1 MAENLILDFF
11 QNRIVV
17 SCFLAWFSA
26 QFIKSLVAFARTKEY
41 SPRLLTEDGGMP
53 SSHSAL
59 VTALTA
65 AVLALQG
72 ISTLFVV
79 TLTFAIITLRD
90 ALGVRRAVGIHA
102 KVLNKYIRP
111 KNRLNES
118 EGHSIMEV
126 FAGIIIGILAVFFVF
141 TYEINLFFIVQMIY
155 LMLPGIAANMA
166 PVLLKRYFNVLEYP
180 LDFNLKLNKKPLLGP
195 NKTIRGFIGGII
207 FSIVIIDI
215 QTRLYNYEPFF
226 TLSWIRYP
234 GYHILLLGFLIG
246 LGVMIGDAV
255 KSFIKRRLNIEP
267 GSSFFPWDQLD
278 GAIGALILVGLL
290 YPLPIVIII
299 TILLLSLILHLL
311 ISSIGVALGLKKSL

>member
-1 MAENLILDFF
+1 MAENLLLDFF

-26 QFIKSLVAFARTKEY
+26 QFIKSLIAFAKTKEY

-72 ISTLFVV
+72 VSTLFVV
-79 TLTFAIITLRD
+79 TLAFAIIILRD

-102 KVLNKYIRP
+102 KVLNKYA
-111 KNRLNES
+111 KLKTKLNEG
-118 EGHSIMEV
+118 EGHNIAEV
-126 FAGIIIGILAVFFVF
+126 FAGIIIGLLSVWLVFS
-141 TYEINLFFIVQMIY
+141 YRINLFFIVQLIY

-180 LDFNLKLNKKPLLGP
+180 LDFNLKLNRKPLLGP

-207 FSIVIIDI
+207 FSIVVIDI
-215 QTRLYNYEPFF
+215 QSKLYNYEPFF
-226 TLSWIRYP
+226 SMSPIRYP
-234 GYHILLLGFLIG
+234 GYNTLLLGFLIG
-246 LGVMIGDAV
+246 LGVMLGDAV
-255 KSFIKRRLNIEP
+255 KSFIKRRLNIQP
-267 GSSFFPWDQLD
+267 GTPFFPWDQLD
-278 GAIGALILVGLL
+278 GAIGALTLVLL
-290 YPLPIVIII
+290 FYPITISTII
-299 TILLLSLILHLL
+299 TILILALILHLL
-311 ISSIGVALGLKKSL
+311 ISSIGVALGLKVSQ